1 MATLIDYPDD
11 WEDIFLSNPNFS
23 VVEYMGKMSEYQRLL
38 KEKQDAADASGL
50 GGGSEGLGVRSD
62 HLYDSAGNPKGWGGG
77 KFSSTEMS
85 TGEPEEVAKTYD
97 QWGNEV
103 DQGNRNWGIAFNKA
117 LPNLTKGGLFGIVNS
132 INETINK
139 NKNQT
144 VATST
149 DDTGTTN
156 TNVIPQLLST
166 VSQTFSPAADW
177 SLPGS
182 TATSSGYNWNTPVT
196 TNILDVVAN
205 TEGNGGGLLE
215 AILEAQENV
224 AISPDLNLDNQPF

>member
-166 VSQTFSPAADW
+166 VVPNFQNVWENAMPEN
-177 SLPGS
+177 
-182 TATSSGYNWNTPVT
+182 TATTTGANLGITPLAT
-196 TNILDVVAN
+196 AI
-205 TEGNGGGLLE
+205 TEGGGGGIIE
-215 AILEAQENV
+215 AMIAAGADRN
-224 AISPDLNLDNQPF
+224 DPFGDPTGFM